1 MLLVDIVLIGSIGL
15 YLDQVVSKDIGV
27 AKPWNFLCKKKD
39 IGLMADGSK
48 LKLGPEK

>member
-1 MLLVDIVLIGSIGL
+1 MLVVDIILIGCIGL
-15 YLDQVVSKDIGV
+15 YLDQVVTKDIGV

-39 IGLMADGSK
+39 IGLMSDGSK